1 MVVHALDNFGPWR
14 LPPLAKKEK
23 GRHPF
28 LNECESLATMFWRL
42 RGGGSRSNNNDNVP
56 HMHNN
61 YGRPMYDEYGGD
73 EYYGQ
78 QPPRDNNMYENENY
92 YYYDEE
98 YPSSSSTTSKQRHM
112 FGSSS
117 RMLDILKNGDRKIGL
132 PMLAAGGAITF
143 MGISLFFN
151 KTLMRLGNLVFIAG
165 VATTV
170 GPSRTAGYFL
180 QAEKMR
186 ATACLAVGIFLVYV
200 GSPIFGMLLELFGLL
215 NLFGNM
221 FPVVFLFLKGT
232 PILGPILKTMNGSSS
247 SSKRPKKKPREA
259 HYDYYD
265 EYGSRDPY
273 DDDNDGD
280 YNRRDYRDDRG
291 SYDTFS

>member
-1 MVVHALDNFGPWR
+1 MMMMMGVYGLDNFGPWR

-23 GRHPF
+23 GRHAF
-28 LNECESLATMFWRL
+28 LNECESLAAMFVRL
-42 RGGGSRSNNNDNVP
+42 RGGSSNGNNHP
-56 HMHNN
+56 HTHNN
-61 YGRPMYDEYGGD
+61 YGRPTYDEYGGN

-78 QPPRDNNMYENENY
+78 QRPTGEHMYENDNF

-98 YPSSSSTTSKQRHM
+98 YPDTSSSATPRQM
-112 FGSSS
+112 FGSSSS
-117 RMLDILKNGDRKIGL
+117 RMLDILKNGDKKIGL

-186 ATACLAVGIFLVYV
+186 ATACLALGIFLVYV
-200 GSPIFGMLLELFGLL
+200 GSPIFGILLELFGLL

-232 PILGPILKTMNGSSS
+232 PILGPILKTMNGSST
-247 SSKRPKKKPREA
+247 SKRPKKKPREA

-273 DDDNDGD
+273 DDDDE
-280 YNRRDYRDDRG
+280 YKRRDYRDDHG
-291 SYDTFS
+291 SYDTYS